1 MLFIDLD
8 YKFSNKKTK
17 IKLKSMET
25 IAKPNKTEFIKGEK
39 PNETI
44 VVVEPFYPGYGMTI
58 GNSLRR
64 VLLSSLAGTA
74 VVSVKIKGASHEF
87 TTLPYVKE
95 DILEV
100 IMNLKQL
107 KLKMF
112 EEEEIKLELDV
123 HGKKE
128 VTAGDIKKDS
138 RVEVVN
144 PDLVIA
150 NITDMAGSLSME
162 ITVGK
167 GRGYRPV
174 EAIEK
179 KNTEV
184 GYIEMDAFFSPVLE
198 VGLKVENVR
207 VGKMTNWDKL
217 LFNITTDGSIT
228 PEQAFNDSVKILQEQ
243 ISALVVEAKKEDA
256 VVEEV
261 KEEAAVEEEFNGEE
275 KKVKKEKKAKKEKKK

>member
-1 MLFIDLD
+1 
-8 YKFSNKKTK
+8 
-17 IKLKSMET
+17 MET

-39 PNETI
+39 PHEMI
-44 VVVEPFYPGYGMTI
+44 VAVEPFYPGYGMTI

-64 VLLSSLAGTA
+64 VLLSSLIGTA
-74 VVSVKIKGASHEF
+74 VVSAKIKGVSHEF

-95 DILEV
+95 DILEI

-112 EEEEIKLELDV
+112 EEEEMKVELEV

-138 RVEVVN
+138 RMEVVN

-162 ITVGK
+162 IIVGK

-174 EAIEK
+174 EAIEN

-184 GYIEMDAFFSPVLE
+184 DYIEMDAFFSPVLE

-228 PEQAFNDSVKILQEQ
+228 PEQAFYDSVKILQEQ
-243 ISALVVEAKKEDA
+243 VGALIPAAKEEDA
-256 VVEEV
+256 VEEV
-261 KEEAAVEEEFNGEE
+261 KGEEAVKEEVEE
-275 KKVKKEKKAKKEKKK
+275 KKAKKASSAKATDDKEKKAKKEKKK

>member
-1 MLFIDLD
+1 
-8 YKFSNKKTK
+8 
-17 IKLKSMET
+17 MES

-39 PNETI
+39 PNQATA
-44 VVVEPFYPGYGMTI
+44 VVEPFYPGYGMTI
-58 GNSLRR
+58 GNSIRR
-64 VLLSSLAGTA
+64 VLLSSLLGTA
-74 VVSVKIKGASHEF
+74 VVGVKIKGASHEF
-87 TTLPYVKE
+87 TTLPHIKE
-95 DILEV
+95 DILEL

-107 KLKMF
+107 KLAMF
-112 EEEEIKLELDV
+112 DEDEIKLELDV

-128 VTAGDIKKDS
+128 VTAGDIKKNS
-138 RVEVVN
+138 LAEIIN

-150 NITDMAGSLSME
+150 NITDMAGSLEME

-174 EAIEK
+174 EAIEN

-217 LFNITTDGSIT
+217 LINIATDGSIT
-228 PEQAFNDSVKILQEQ
+228 PEQAFNGSVKILQEQ
-243 ISALVVEAKKEDA
+243 IAALIG
-256 VVEEV
+256 
-261 KEEAAVEEEFNGEE
+261 EEAPAAIEEAEVAEAVAIEEETEDGD
-275 KKVKKEKKAKKEKKK
+275 KKAKKKAKKEKKMK